1 MIYNITPI
9 NAIIINSWPYPL
21 LFNISE
27 GLNKVFNVKY
37 LRKSNELDNLT
48 NKLITKNIIG
58 NPPPISS
65 EFLDV
70 LNMHDEQKQIELMA
84 K

>member
-1 MIYNITPI
+1 M
-9 NAIIINSWPYPL
+9 
-21 LFNISE
+21 SE

-37 LRKSNELDNLT
+37 LRKSNESDNLT
-48 NKLITKNIIG
+48 NKLITKNMSG
-58 NPPPISS
+58 SPPPISS

>member
-1 MIYNITPI
+1 M
-9 NAIIINSWPYPL
+9 
-21 LFNISE
+21 
-27 GLNKVFNVKY
+27 FNVKY
-37 LRKSNELDNLT
+37 LRKSNESDNLT

>member
-1 MIYNITPI
+1 M
-9 NAIIINSWPYPL
+9 
-21 LFNISE
+21 SE

-37 LRKSNELDNLT
+37 LRKSNESDNLT
-48 NKLITKNIIG
+48 NKLITKNMSG
-58 NPPPISS
+58 SPPPISS

-84 K
+84 NDIKKRQY